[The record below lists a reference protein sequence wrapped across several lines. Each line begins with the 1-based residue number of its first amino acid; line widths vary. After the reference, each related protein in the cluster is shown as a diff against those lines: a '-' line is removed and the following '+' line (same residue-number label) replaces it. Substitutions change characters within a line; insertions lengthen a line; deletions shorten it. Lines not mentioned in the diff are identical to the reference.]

1 MMKLEWW
8 LKAALL
14 SLGLLGFEVQAGQVL
29 APEQSQITFVGR
41 QMGVPAEGKFQKFTA
56 DAALDPAAIDKSRVR
71 IVIDMA
77 SVTLPAAD
85 LTTEVK
91 RKRWFDTENFPQATF
106 ESKQFRKLDQGA
118 YQVDGVLTL
127 KGVSREI
134 SAPLTL
140 KTEGSEFIAE
150 GQFPLK
156 RLDFNVGDG
165 QWADTDTVANE
176 VQIKFKLRFKPSS
189 QSA

>member
-1 MMKLEWW
+1 MTMNRGWW
-8 LKAALL
+8 LKAVLL
-14 SLGLLGFEVQAGQVL
+14 SLGLLGAAAQAGQVL
-29 APEQSQITFVGR
+29 VPEQSAITFVGK
-41 QMGVPAEGKFQKFTA
+41 QMGVSAEGKFQTFTA
-56 DAALDPAAIDKSRVR
+56 DATLDPAAIDKSRVR
-71 IVIDMA
+71 VVIDMN

-106 ESKQFRKLDQGA
+106 ESKQFRKLDNGA
-118 YQVDGVLTL
+118 YQVDGTLML
-127 KGVSREI
+127 KGVSRDI

-140 KTEGSEFIAE
+140 KTEGSDLVAE
-150 GQFPLK
+150 GQFEIK

-176 VQIKFKLRFKPSS
+176 VQIKFKLRLKP
-189 QSA
+189 